1 MLSKLFKKKETNP
14 IKELSFEDY
23 LTSFVD
29 IKDRPPKSTSLV
41 KEKLNEVFSDSMDF
55 SERDF
60 HLLSGKS
67 TYICYFSAL
76 ISRQQLESSV
86 IKPLL
91 QHRDKIYSADD
102 LGSILTVAK
111 YETVTNW
118 KMAIDNIL
126 DGNILL
132 HIDNLDPIIL
142 FLADKN
148 ERTPN
153 DPTTEYQVYGA
164 KFGFIENSLSNVG
177 IMRQFIKDPRLKTK
191 GYEMGVVSKT
201 QVAVVYMEQYCQPE
215 VIQHLD
221 TLLKSYSKEHLLSSG
236 QLTKYISKHPN
247 SIFPQAT
254 MSERPDH
261 ASFALIQGKALIFID
276 NSSFCVIT
284 PVTLLDLM
292 ETSED
297 HFFLIR
303 WNLLFIRLLRMASLF
318 IGTILPALYVALV
331 AFQPELI
338 PTTLT
343 INVAQSRVQIPL
355 PATAEALLMMF
366 ALDVLIE
373 ASIRL
378 PSFVGQTI
386 GIVGGLVIGTA
397 AVEAGIVSHTM
408 VIVIAFTAIALF
420 TVPSWEFVSSWRIIR
435 YLLLGVSTVLGLY
448 GLTLA
453 VGFLLIHLCKLDSMN
468 KPYMYP
474 VAPFDA
480 KQFKTFFL
488 PKR

>member
-1 MLSKLFKKKETNP
+1 MLGNLFKKREINP
-14 IKELSFEDY
+14 IKHLSFESY
-23 LTSFVD
+23 LKTFVD
-29 IKDRPPKSTSLV
+29 IDSEPPKESITV
-41 KEKLNEVFSDSMDF
+41 KQKLNQIFSNSFDF
-55 SERDF
+55 SERSF
-60 HLLSGKS
+60 HLPNNRPV
-67 TYICYFSAL
+67 YICYFSAL
-76 ISRQQLESSV
+76 ISQPQLEESV

-91 QHRDKIYSADD
+91 HHFDHVTTSEN
-102 LGSILTVAK
+102 LGSIITVTK
-111 YETVTNW
+111 YERVTDWN
-118 KMAIDNIL
+118 MAVQSVL
-126 DGNILL
+126 DGNILV
-132 HIDNLDPIIL
+132 HIDQLDPVIV
-142 FLADKN
+142 FLAEKLD
-148 ERTPN
+148 RSPN

-164 KFGFIENSLSNVG
+164 KFSFIEDSRKNVG
-177 IMRQFIKDPRLKTK
+177 VMRQFIKDPRLKSK
-191 GYEMGVVSKT
+191 GYDVGVVSNT
-201 QVAVVYMEQYCQPE
+201 QVAVLYLEQYCEPK

-221 TLLKSYSKEHLLSSG
+221 QLIKSYKKEHLLTIG

-254 MSERPDH
+254 MSERPDLV
-261 ASFALIQGKALIFID
+261 AYSLIQGKVVIFLD
-276 NSSFCVIT
+276 NSTFCAIT
-284 PVTLLDLM
+284 PVTLMDLL

-297 HFFLIR
+297 HFFLVR
-303 WNLLFIRLLRMASLF
+303 WNLLFIRILRISSLF

-343 INVAQSRVQIPL
+343 ISVAQSRVQIPL
-355 PATAEALLMMF
+355 PATAEAILMMF
-366 ALDVLIE
+366 ALDVLVE

-420 TVPSWEFVSSWRIIR
+420 TTPSWEFVSSWRIIR
-435 YLLLGVSTVLGLY
+435 YLLVGVSTLLGLY

-453 VGFLLIHLCKLDSMN
+453 VGFLIVHLCKLDSFD

-474 VAPFDA
+474 LAPFD
-480 KQFKTFFL
+480 KYELKRFFL
-488 PKR
+488 PLR